1 MAAKHHILLLGGT
14 GLCGLIFTRV
24 ALEAGHSLTLY
35 IRNPAKLPA
44 EVAEN
49 ENVNIIQGELGDED
63 GLKRAVGCSA
73 DVFVCLAGPTLG
85 RKEGTVSSSSS
96 LPSLVPARRVC
107 NMLTRVMIT
116 MDTAHHQRFEKA
128 LSAPHLG

>member
-14 GLCGLIFTRV
+14 GLCGLLFTRV

-35 IRNPAKLPA
+35 IRNSAKLPA

-49 ENVNIIQGELGDED
+49 ENVNVIQGELGDEE
-63 GLKRAVGCSA
+63 GLKHAAGCGA

-85 RKEGTVSSSSS
+85 KRKGTVSSSLSPPLLAPTHKVCTYANES
-96 LPSLVPARRVC
+96 DDDGHSPSP
-107 NMLTRVMIT
+107 
-116 MDTAHHQRFEKA
+116 TA
-128 LSAPHLG
+128 